1 MDTGKRDDTII
12 LKENTMALGIEN
24 TTIGYLAAKMEK
36 VANDLKVCVDQ
47 TDDVAAAEALTKT
60 LGQQVVNMAIM
71 LGKAQAKQ

>member
-1 MDTGKRDDTII
+1 
-12 LKENTMALGIEN
+12 MALGIEN

-47 TDDVAAAEALTKT
+47 TDVAAAEALTKT

>member
-1 MDTGKRDDTII
+1 
-12 LKENTMALGIEN
+12 MALGIEN